1 MVSWFKTEVKLPG
14 SNKSRSYYEIRVEG
28 ALGDA
33 WSDWFSGLEIRQET
47 NCENCPVITVLYGL
61 LPDQSALHGAIARIR
76 DLNLNLISIQQVI
89 EEGEL
94 YHESQ

>member
-1 MVSWFKTEVKLPG
+1 MEVKLPE
-14 SNKSRSYYEIRVEG
+14 NKKSRSCYEIRVES

-33 WSDWFSGLEIRQET
+33 WSDWFSGLGIRQET
-47 NCENCPVITVLYGL
+47 NCENCPVITVLYGSI
-61 LPDQSALHGAIARIR
+61 PDQSALHGVIARIR